1 MMPYGYFKKNSY
13 TYLWP
18 NFVVGYSFLWF
29 SVDPKLTYSHLR
41 LNLLKAISQLKI
53 IVLFKG
59 KVLILYQLSIYL
71 VATFYAYYL
80 CRKHKKMEIYFELYQ
95 MMSIWRKRIQNPYI
109 YTFLLDRGFWKNPDG
124 VLWSSVVFVVVVVVT
139 LYWPP
144 MISLNGYTQM
154 NFIIRFIQFMSP
166 TAMTQ
171 MSYFFAHKT
180 VFSGLLE
187 SKRYCAEGFL

>member
-1 MMPYGYFKKNSY
+1 MMPYGYFKEISY

-95 MMSIWRKRIQNPYI
+95 MMSIWRKRIGNPYTHLPKILKESWRGIMIVRGVCCCCRRNVILTPHDFSEWLHTNEFHYSFHTI
-109 YTFLLDRGFWKNPDG
+109 YVPNGDDSNELFFRSQDRF
-124 VLWSSVVFVVVVVVT
+124 
-139 LYWPP
+139 
-144 MISLNGYTQM
+144 
-154 NFIIRFIQFMSP
+154 
-166 TAMTQ
+166 
-171 MSYFFAHKT
+171 
-180 VFSGLLE
+180 
-187 SKRYCAEGFL
+187 

>member
-1 MMPYGYFKKNSY
+1 MAKCRCGIFIFMIFCGSK
-13 TYLWP
+13 T
-18 NFVVGYSFLWF
+18 NF
-29 SVDPKLTYSHLR
+29 SHLR

-59 KVLILYQLSIYL
+59 KVLIPYQLSIYL
-71 VATFYAYYL
+71 FATFYAYYL

-95 MMSIWRKRIQNPYI
+95 MMSIWRKRLGNH
-109 YTFLLDRGFWKNPDG
+109 YTHFRILARMFWKNPDG
-124 VLWSSVVFVVVVVVT
+124 VLWLSVVFVVVVVVT

-166 TAMTQ
+166 TAITQ
-171 MSYFFAHKT
+171 LSYFFAHKT
-180 VFSGLLE
+180 VLSDLL
-187 SKRYCAEGFL
+187 

>member
-1 MMPYGYFKKNSY
+1 MMPYGYFKENPY

-41 LNLLKAISQLKI
+41 LNLLKPISQLKI

-95 MMSIWRKRIQNPYI
+95 MMSIWRKRIENPYTHLRI
-109 YTFLLDRGFWKNPDG
+109 LAQRFWKNPDG
-124 VLWSSVVFVVVVVVT
+124 VLWSPVVFVVVVAVT
-139 LYWPP
+139 LSWPP
-144 MISLNGYTQM
+144 RFLWMATHKWISLLV
-154 NFIIRFIQFMSP
+154 
-166 TAMTQ
+166 
-171 MSYFFAHKT
+171 SYNLFPQRRWLKW
-180 VFSGLLE
+180 VIFSLT
-187 SKRYCAEGFL
+187 RPFLVAI